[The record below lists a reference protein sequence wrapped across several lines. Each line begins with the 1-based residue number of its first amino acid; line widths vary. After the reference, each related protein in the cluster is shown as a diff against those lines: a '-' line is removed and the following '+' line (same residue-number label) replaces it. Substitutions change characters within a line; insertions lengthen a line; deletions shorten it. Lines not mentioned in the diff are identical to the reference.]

1 MSIEVVVTHGLR
13 TVFAKAGTALRCIP
27 AVELGRQA
35 VGELVARADISP
47 DRIDEVIFGC
57 AGNPI
62 DAANI
67 ARVVALRANLPQRIP
82 AVTVQRNCGSGLE
95 AITTAAERIR
105 SGRAEVVVAGG
116 VESMS
121 GYPLLYSRAAK
132 RVFEDVYRARSS
144 TARLSALSSFR
155 LRHFRPEIALRTGLT
170 DPVCGLNMG
179 ETAEVLAKE
188 FGITREEQDQFAL
201 RSHELAVAAEAE
213 GRFQAERMSVYV
225 PPRYETTIDTDVG
238 PRANQS
244 MEALAKL
251 RPAFDRQHGTV
262 TPGNS
267 CMVTDGAAVVLV
279 MEAGVAAGLGYN
291 PLGRIAGYG
300 WGGLS
305 PRRMG
310 LGPCFAVP
318 RALDDAGIK
327 LDQVD
332 LVELNEAFAAQVLAC
347 LLCFR
352 SGAFAREELGRDNA
366 VGDIPMERLNVNGG
380 AIALGHPVGT
390 TGARLV
396 VTLLM
401 EMARRQVVR
410 GLATMCIG
418 GGQGGAVVLER

>member
-1 MSIEVVVTHGLR
+1 MIL
-13 TVFAKAGTALRCIP
+13 
-27 AVELGRQA
+27 
-35 VGELVARADISP
+35 
-47 DRIDEVIFGC
+47 GC

-67 ARVVALRANLPQRIP
+67 ARVVALRANLARQIP

-105 SGRAEVVVAGG
+105 SGRAQVIVAGG

-121 GYPLLYSRAAK
+121 DYPLLYSRAAT
-132 RVFEDVYRARSS
+132 RVFEGVYRARSPM
-144 TARLSALSSFR
+144 ARLAALSGFR
-155 LRHFRPEIALRTGLT
+155 PRHFQPEIALAAGLT

-188 FGITREEQDQFAL
+188 FGITREQQDEFAL
-201 RSHELAVAAEAE
+201 RSHQLAVAAEAE
-213 GRFQAERMSVYV
+213 GRFEDERIPIYE
-225 PPRYETTIDTDVG
+225 PPRYDTTIDTDVG

-251 RPAFDRQHGTV
+251 RPAFDRHHGTV

-267 CMVTDGAAVVLV
+267 CMVTDGAAVTLV
-279 MEAGVAAGLGYN
+279 MGAGLAAALGYE

-300 WGGLS
+300 WVGVS

-310 LGPCFAVP
+310 LGPCFATP
-318 RALDDAGIK
+318 RALDDAGVK
-327 LDQVD
+327 LDQID
-332 LVELNEAFAAQVLAC
+332 LVELNEAFAAQALAC

-352 SGAFAREELGRDNA
+352 SGVFARQELGRDQA

-396 VTLLM
+396 ITLLL
-401 EMARRQVVR
+401 EMARCRLGR

-418 GGQGGAVVLER
+418 GGQGGAIVLER